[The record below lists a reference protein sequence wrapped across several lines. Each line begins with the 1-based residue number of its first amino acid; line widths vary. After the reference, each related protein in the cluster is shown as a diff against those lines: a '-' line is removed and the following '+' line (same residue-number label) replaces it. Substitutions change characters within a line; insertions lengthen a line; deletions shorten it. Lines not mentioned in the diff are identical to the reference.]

1 MAKSRIVQN
10 NMYMYMKLESEAW
23 EHYIPSECIFFCDKS
38 LRKNYILLLLNVHL
52 YSYPLKKISYL
63 NYKLHVVLKQ
73 SHFDYILIIFLTYSK
88 QNALLFVWFK

>member
-52 YSYPLKKISYL
+52 YSYPLKKICYL

-73 SHFDYILIIFLTYSK
+73 SYFDYILIIFFHL
-88 QNALLFVWFK
+88 